1 MTEVARLDAVR
12 RDDRAISPPSPSLSN
27 LSIGVMGTFRVRA
40 HGRTLIVPASVARI
54 LAFLALAESST
65 RLDIV
70 ASLWP
75 DLPRRRGLA
84 DLRTL
89 LWRVQKVERDLIHV
103 AHDHISLAEGVGVD
117 MREVEKWIA
126 YSIAPTAALDERT
139 SPPASAGRVLLPGW
153 DEPWLDLPRERLRL
167 LQNQAFE
174 SVAGRLLA
182 NGRPGEALPLV
193 LTVVQGSPL
202 RESANQL
209 MIEIHLRQ
217 GNVAEAFDH
226 FERYRATLHDELG
239 VEPGMA
245 LMSLMARFSPTTLS
259 RQQRR
264 D

>member
-1 MTEVARLDAVR
+1 
-12 RDDRAISPPSPSLSN
+12 
-27 LSIGVMGTFRVRA
+27 LSIGVLGNFRVRA
-40 HGRTLIVPASVARI
+40 HGRTVIVPASIARI
-54 LAFLALAESST
+54 LAFLALSESST
-65 RLDIV
+65 RLELV
-70 ASLWP
+70 AQLWP

-89 LWRVQKVERDLIHV
+89 LWRVQKIERNLIHV
-103 AHDHISLAEGVGVD
+103 AHDHVSLADGVGVD
-117 MREVEKWIA
+117 VREVEKWIEL
-126 YSIAPTAALDERT
+126 SIAPAAALDERT
-139 SPPASAGRVLLPGW
+139 SPPASAGKTLLPGW

-174 SVAGRLLA
+174 SVASRLLA

-193 LTVVQGSPL
+193 LTVVQASPL

-226 FERYRATLHDELG
+226 FERYRAALRNELG

-245 LMSLMARFSPTTLS
+245 LMSLMARFSPTTLP
-259 RQQRR
+259 R
-264 D
+264 DQHRD